1 MEFKMRFA
9 LVVVFLI
16 FSASAVSAAELRIG
30 AWNIANLHHE
40 DGVPLRPGAQPR
52 DAQDYDRLKVIAAT
66 LNLDIAALQEVGSP
80 RALTRIFPDTEYH
93 LVISPL
99 YKTGDENRP
108 AAQRDIYTAFAIK
121 KTTFPTIPNIES
133 LRALALD
140 HVAVDQ
146 DGKPSSRPVRD
157 GLVMNLR
164 LGNRDVKLLNVHL
177 KSSCNAPSLNPVFDE
192 SKKGKANKN
201 RYDCRT
207 LAAQALILEN
217 WLEQQVE
224 VGQSIV
230 MLGDFNRQLNRI
242 SSANRPDHFWSSIN
256 DGAPNGLQLRKGPLG
271 KNTTCWPRPHRLFH
285 DEHIEFVIFDASL
298 DQVIDPANIS
308 KVGMPHADDPK
319 YAGELGQKLSDHCPV
334 VFQVQN

>member
-1 MEFKMRFA
+1 MRLA
-9 LVVVFLI
+9 LVVVSLF
-16 FSASAVSAAELRIG
+16 FSANVTAAELRIG
-30 AWNIANLHHE
+30 TWNIANLHHE

-52 DAQDYDRLKVIAAT
+52 DAQDFDRLKAIAAT
-66 LNLDIAALQEVGSP
+66 LNLDIAALQEIGSLK
-80 RALTRIFPDTEYH
+80 ALTRVFPDTEYH

-108 AAQRDIYTAFAIK
+108 AALRDIYTAFAVK
-121 KTTFPTIPNIES
+121 KTTFPTIPNIDS

-140 HVAVDQ
+140 HLEVGE
-146 DGKPSSRPVRD
+146 DGKPSNRPVRD
-157 GLVMNLR
+157 ELVMDLR

-177 KSSCNAPSLNPVFDE
+177 KSSCNAVSLNPVFDE

-217 WLEQQVE
+217 WVEQQVE
-224 VGQSIV
+224 LGQSIV
-230 MLGDFNRQLNRI
+230 MLGDFNRQLNRVTN
-242 SSANRPDHFWSSIN
+242 SGRPDHFWTSIN
-256 DGAPNGLQLRKGPLG
+256 DGAPNRLQLRKGPLG
-271 KNTTCWPRPHRLFH
+271 ENTTCWPHPHKLFH
-285 DEHIEFVIFDASL
+285 KEHIEFVIFDASL

-308 KVGMPHADDPK
+308 KIGMPHANEPK
-319 YAGELGQKLSDHCPV
+319 YAGDLGQKLSDHCPV